1 MHAVGIRLEPGD
13 HMIYRSNGGGGF
25 GNPLDR
31 DPERVSADVELGWIS
46 REKANA
52 VYGVVLRADES
63 AKDRYVIDLNATTV
77 MREQMA
83 KETRVRG
90 YGPGEVH
97 PLGELIQV
105 AEVALAAE

>member
-1 MHAVGIRLEPGD
+1 MVECGSLENCCACKGTESSNLSLSAKNPLPSI
-13 HMIYRSNGGGGF
+13 IYRCRTVF
-25 GNPLDR
+25 G
-31 DPERVSADVELGWIS
+31 
-46 REKANA
+46 
-52 VYGVVLRADES
+52 
-63 AKDRYVIDLNATTV
+63 VIDLNATTV

-90 YGPGEVH
+90 YGPGQVH